1 MKAGLAHLVIT
12 QNLRNERVLASSRLV
27 AQNFKEVVWVPD
39 AVCLLPLSRQFIFP
53 QDTDPSADIS
63 RPPSEHT
70 PCMAANLSFMLKPR
84 VITLVTLILMFSCF
98 AANKPG
104 AAVAPA
110 SGAQAAAEKE
120 HTVLGVL
127 ELNPFTSQ
135 ILHNT
140 RMLRVWL
147 PANYG
152 SPHNAHRS
160 YPVLYMQDGQNL
172 FDDATSYAGEWHV
185 DETVDHLVGSFK
197 IPPMMVVGI
206 DYAGEK
212 RSSEYLPYADPHHK
226 QYDVP
231 APMELRGRDYATFL
245 LTEVMPFIEKKYRV
259 SRGAANTG
267 IGGASY
273 GAVISLYTVLQRP
286 GIFGH
291 VLVESPVLGVGDG
304 QLLKDAE
311 KATQLPQKMFVA
323 MGTSETKDAQYNAEL
338 IKSVEELQTI
348 LRKKGMGPD
357 RLKVVVEEGAVH
369 NEGAWSRRLP
379 EALLFLYGP

>member
-197 IPPMMVVGI
+197 IPPMIVVGI
-206 DYAGEK
+206 DNAGGN
-212 RSSEYLPYADPHHK
+212 RGSEYLPYYDPHHQ
-226 QYDVP
+226 QYGIPDEKNP
-231 APMELRGRDYATFL
+231 RGIDYEAFL
-245 LTEVMPFIEKKYRV
+245 INEVIPFIKKKYRV
-259 SRGAANTG
+259 AQGVVNTG
-267 IGGASY
+267 IGGSSY
-273 GAVISLYTVLQRP
+273 GGVISLYTALRHP
-286 GIFGH
+286 GTFGH
-291 VLVESPVLGVGDG
+291 VLVESPVLGIGDR

-311 KATQLPQKMFVA
+311 KAQELPQKMFLA
-323 MGTSETKDAQYNAEL
+323 MGTNETPDSEYNAQL
-338 IKSVEELQTI
+338 VADVEELQKV

-357 RLKVVVEEGAVH
+357 RLKVVVEDGAHH
-369 NEGAWSRRLP
+369 NEAAWSARLP
-379 EALLFLYGP
+379 EALLFLYGR

>member
-1 MKAGLAHLVIT
+1 MLIRAVVFVLLFLIPMGCAG
-12 QNLRNERVLASSRLV
+12 
-27 AQNFKEVVWVPD
+27 
-39 AVCLLPLSRQFIFP
+39 
-53 QDTDPSADIS
+53 QDKPAATPAPSA
-63 RPPSEHT
+63 T
-70 PCMAANLSFMLKPR
+70 Q
-84 VITLVTLILMFSCF
+84 
-98 AANKPG
+98 
-104 AAVAPA
+104 APT
-110 SGAQAAAEKE
+110 EKE

-127 ELNPFTSQ
+127 EITPFTSK
-135 ILHNT
+135 IFHNT

-152 SPHNAHRS
+152 SPHNAYRT

-172 FDDATSYAGEWHV
+172 FDEATSDAGEWHL

-197 IPPMMVVGI
+197 IPPMIVVGI
-206 DYAGEK
+206 DYAGDQ
-212 RSSEYLPYADPHHK
+212 RSSEYLPYRDPHHA

-231 APMELRGRDYATFL
+231 VPKELRGKEYTSFL

-267 IGGASY
+267 FGGASY
-273 GAVISLYTVLQRP
+273 GGVITLYTVLQHP

-304 QLLKDAE
+304 QLLEDAE
-311 KATQLPQKMFVA
+311 KAKQFPQKMYLA
-323 MGTSETKDAQYNAEL
+323 MGTSETKNAEFNTQL
-338 IKSVEELQTI
+338 VKSVEELQTI
-348 LRKKGMGPD
+348 LRQKGMGPD

-379 EALLFLYGP
+379 EALFFLYGR

>member
-1 MKAGLAHLVIT
+1 MLIRAVVFVLLFLIPMGCAG
-12 QNLRNERVLASSRLV
+12 
-27 AQNFKEVVWVPD
+27 
-39 AVCLLPLSRQFIFP
+39 
-53 QDTDPSADIS
+53 QDKPAATPAPSA
-63 RPPSEHT
+63 T
-70 PCMAANLSFMLKPR
+70 Q
-84 VITLVTLILMFSCF
+84 
-98 AANKPG
+98 
-104 AAVAPA
+104 AP
-110 SGAQAAAEKE
+110 AEKE

-127 ELNPFTSQ
+127 EITPFTSK
-135 ILHNT
+135 IFHNT

-152 SPHNAHRS
+152 SPHNAHRT

-172 FDDATSYAGEWHV
+172 FDEATSDAGEWHL

-197 IPPMMVVGI
+197 IPPMIVVGI
-206 DYAGEK
+206 DYAGDQ
-212 RSSEYLPYADPHHK
+212 RSSEYLPYRDPHHA

-231 APMELRGRDYATFL
+231 VPKELRGKDYTTFL

-273 GAVISLYTVLQRP
+273 GGVITLYTVLQHP

-304 QLLKDAE
+304 QLLKDVERAKE
-311 KATQLPQKMFVA
+311 LPQRMFVA
-323 MGTSETKDAQYNAEL
+323 MGTNETKDPDYNAEL
-338 IKSVEELQTI
+338 VKSVEELQTI
-348 LRKKGMGPD
+348 LRQKGMGPD
-357 RLKVVVEEGAVH
+357 RLKVVVEEDAVH

-379 EALLFLYGP
+379 EALLFLYGR

>member
-1 MKAGLAHLVIT
+1 MAKFRTAIFVIS
-12 QNLRNERVLASSRLV
+12 LLSAS
-27 AQNFKEVVWVPD
+27 
-39 AVCLLPLSRQFIFP
+39 LLPAQ
-53 QDTDPSADIS
+53 
-63 RPPSEHT
+63 E
-70 PCMAANLSFMLKPR
+70 
-84 VITLVTLILMFSCF
+84 
-98 AANKPG
+98 KPG
-104 AAVAPA
+104 PVPESPPAAQAPA
-110 SGAQAAAEKE
+110 ERE

-127 ELNPFTSQ
+127 EITPFTSK
-135 ILHNT
+135 IFHNT

-152 SPHNAHRS
+152 SPRNAHRT
-160 YPVLYMQDGQNL
+160 YPVLYMQDAQNL
-172 FDDATSYAGEWHV
+172 FDDATSNVGEWHV

-197 IPPMMVVGI
+197 IPPMIVVGI
-206 DYAGEK
+206 DYPGQQ
-212 RSSEYLPYADPHHK
+212 RSSEYLPYPDPHHK

-231 APMELRGRDYATFL
+231 APRELRGKDYVTFV

-273 GAVISLYTVLQRP
+273 GGVISLYTALQHP
-286 GIFGH
+286 GTFGH

-311 KATQLPQKMFVA
+311 KATPLPQKMFVA
-323 MGTSETKDAQYNAEL
+323 MGTNETKYPEYNAEL
-338 IKSVEELQTI
+338 VKDVNELQAI
-348 LRKKGMGPD
+348 LRKRGMGPE

-379 EALLFLYGP
+379 EALLFLYGR